1 MARLMAWFDAMNNP
15 KYDVSALSILQNALK
30 NAIMVHPFLRINLY
44 QFVSMRV
51 NLRVSLRR
59 KMGRPTLDRE
69 HT

>member
-1 MARLMAWFDAMNNP
+1 MIQKD
-15 KYDVSALSILQNALK
+15 DVSGLSILQNTLK
-30 NAIMVHPFLRINLY
+30 NAIMVCPFFAY

>member
-1 MARLMAWFDAMNNP
+1 MIQKD
-15 KYDVSALSILQNALK
+15 DVSGLSIQQNALK

-51 NLRVSLRR
+51 NLRVNLRVSLRR